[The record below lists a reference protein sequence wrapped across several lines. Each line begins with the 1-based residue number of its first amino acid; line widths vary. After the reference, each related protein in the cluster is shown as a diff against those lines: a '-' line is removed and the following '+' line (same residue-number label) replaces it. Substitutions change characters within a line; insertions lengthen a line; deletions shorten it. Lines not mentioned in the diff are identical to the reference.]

1 MSATIRITQETRN
14 MLSELVQTT
23 GMSMQAIIEHAIEL
37 YRRQQML
44 IALNNAYA
52 ALQSDEVA
60 WTDLEAERNEWDT
73 TLHDGL
79 EQV

>member
-23 GMSMQAIIEHAIEL
+23 GMSMQAIIERAIEL

-52 ALQSDEVA
+52 ALQSDEAA
-60 WTDLEAERNEWDT
+60 WADLEAERSEWDST
-73 TLHDGL
+73 I
-79 EQV
+79 